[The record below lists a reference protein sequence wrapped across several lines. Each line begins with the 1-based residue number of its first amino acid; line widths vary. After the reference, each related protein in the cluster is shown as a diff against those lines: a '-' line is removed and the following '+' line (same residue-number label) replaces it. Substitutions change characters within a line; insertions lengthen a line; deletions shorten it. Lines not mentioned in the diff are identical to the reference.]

1 MSDLSLPQPQSFQV
15 TLPSPS
21 SIAEFWPNSQ
31 QFVAL
36 PHELQRT
43 ISSQVGAIYIGF
55 NLLLS
60 LMNGTCQSLGLSSGL
75 TTFEQYQPFIM
86 DTSHVLWKHFRR
98 WTAGPTKRSFHDEAV
113 TSYLEVLEAVAKSLK
128 PSNITHSGSAKAA
141 STLVR
146 GLCDLLETP
155 DLSVVNQIQFASLLL
170 GLQTTL
176 SSLCKLDSTPERR
189 NIRPPLLAVDD
200 LEAGIG
206 HLCRNEE
213 KFAVLQKDF
222 KVWLCQ
228 PHRVV

>member
-21 SIAEFWPNSQ
+21 SIAEFWPDSQ

-43 ISSQVGAIYIGF
+43 VSSQVGAIYIGF

-60 LMNGTCQSLGLSSGL
+60 LLNGTCQPLGLCSGS

-86 DTSHVLWKHFRR
+86 DTSASLWKHFRR
-98 WTAGPTKRSFHDEAV
+98 WTTGPTKRSFHDEAV
-113 TSYLEVLEAVAKSLK
+113 TSYLEVLDAVAKSLK
-128 PSNITHSGSAKAA
+128 SSSIAHSVSAKAA

-155 DLSVVNQIQFASLLL
+155 DLSVVNQIQIASLLV

-176 SSLCKLDSTPERR
+176 SNLYKLDPAPERR
-189 NIRPPLLAVDD
+189 DIRPPTLAVDD
-200 LEAGIG
+200 LETSIG
-206 HLCRNEE
+206 YLCRDEE
-213 KFAVLQKDF
+213 KFAVLQKDL
-222 KVWLCQ
+222 KV
-228 PHRVV
+228 